1 MKKIIVNGIV
11 CEYNTRE
18 ELADIMAIMGMNA
31 QADAPVKGK
40 SKTGSKATKGK
51 GKATAQPKSE
61 KPTTRAEALAKW
73 EADKGITPESKA
85 KYKALCNSNSDF
97 YKNLWAS
104 RVNDKGYL
112 ANVKKLGKSEAN
124 KAWHKHICELASIE
138 SKK

>member
-1 MKKIIVNGIV
+1 MKKITINGLV

-18 ELADIMAIMGMNA
+18 ELADIMAIMSMGN
-31 QADAPVKGK
+31 APVK
-40 SKTGSKATKGK
+40 SKPSGKATKGK
-51 GKATAQPKSE
+51 GKASASSVAT
-61 KPTTRAEALAKW
+61 KPQTRAEALAKW

-97 YKNLWAS
+97 YKNLWVS
-104 RVNDKGYL
+104 RVNDKTYL
-112 ANVKKLGKSEAN
+112 ANVKKLGKSGAN

>member
-1 MKKIIVNGIV
+1 MKKITINGIV

-18 ELADIMAIMGMNA
+18 ELADIMAVMGM
-31 QADAPVKGK
+31 DAPVKGK
-40 SKTGSKATKGK
+40 SNTGSKATKGK
-51 GKATAQPKSE
+51 GKATPQPKAE
-61 KPTTRAEALAKW
+61 KPSTRAEALAKW
-73 EADKGITPESKA
+73 ADAKGITPESKE

-104 RVNDKGYL
+104 RVNDKTYI
-112 ANVKKLGKSEAN
+112 ANVKKLGKSGAN

>member
-1 MKKIIVNGIV
+1 MKTYKNGNV
-11 CEYNTRE
+11 HMTRE
-18 ELADIMAIMGMNA
+18 ELDAIINEAVTRALASTSAKPSG
-31 QADAPVKGK
+31 
-40 SKTGSKATKGK
+40 KATKGK
-51 GKATAQPKSE
+51 GKASASSVAT
-61 KPTTRAEALAKW
+61 KPQTRAEALAKW

-104 RVNDKGYL
+104 RVNDKTYI
-112 ANVKKLGKSEAN
+112 ANVKKLGKSGAN